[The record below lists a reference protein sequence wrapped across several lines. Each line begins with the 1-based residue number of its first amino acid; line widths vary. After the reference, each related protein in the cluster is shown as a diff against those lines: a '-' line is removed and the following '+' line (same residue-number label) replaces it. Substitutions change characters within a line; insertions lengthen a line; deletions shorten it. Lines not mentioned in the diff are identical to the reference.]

1 MTVVRGAWPT
11 NRCATRKSALG
22 ATCKSQVHKMMC
34 HADNTLATL
43 RVLVSPANYYS
54 GGSPH
59 LIATLRA
66 LQTWELR

>member
-1 MTVVRGAWPT
+1 
-11 NRCATRKSALG
+11 
-22 ATCKSQVHKMMC
+22 MMC